1 MEGLELINLV
11 ALLIWIH
18 VSVMWNTLEKNVS
31 KYKGI
36 VCVCVCFI
44 MCVCIDFLRIVD
56 ENEMVTW
63 YACGINWY
71 IEGVK

>member
-18 VSVMWNTLEKNVS
+18 VSVMWNLLEKNVS

-36 VCVCVCFI
+36 MCVCVCVCVV
-44 MCVCIDFLRIVD
+44 M
-56 ENEMVTW
+56 
-63 YACGINWY
+63 
-71 IEGVK
+71 